1 MKASDKKLKND
12 NWKVKIIKA
21 NETSDAIS
29 QNIHLTIQRINEIS
43 HL

>member
-1 MKASDKKLKND
+1 MFSLYLSLINMKASDKKLKNN

-29 QNIHLTIQRINEIS
+29 
-43 HL
+43 